1 MKGSPGGPGAD
12 RVPPVVLHLGTR
24 KRRSIGRP
32 RTETESPS
40 PRPTSPI
47 LNQLPVTPSSLSPP
61 SDTHSTPMSPAPNDP
76 VISIGRPLRT
86 HKPPSYLKDYHVS
99 IARSNSSSS
108 TRQGSNVTLL
118 QSIKA
123 RLCGQFHTKDL
134 GSLKYFLG
142 IEVARSSR
150 GLYLCQRKYTLDI
163 LDDCGLTGARPS
175 EFPMEQNLKLSNSTG
190 AILSDPSPYRRLVG
204 RLIYLT
210 VTRPDIVHT
219 VNILSQFM
227 HQPQQPHLDAAHR
240 LIHYL
245 KGSPGQGIFLHS
257 QSDLALKAFY
267 DSDWA
272 SCPMTRRSTTGYC
285 IFLGSSP
292 ISWKTKK
299 QTTVSRSSAEAEYR
313 SMAVATCEI
322 TWLSFLLR
330 DLGMPLTTPVPLY
343 CDNQAALHIAA
354 NPIFHERSSQSNA
367 WRRLASASS
376 TIVAPMDIPGQPRR
390 PTPKGSSSK

>member
-1 MKGSPGGPGAD
+1 MARNENYFEINRTCYVSLAE
-12 RVPPVVLHLGTR
+12 
-24 KRRSIGRP
+24 SIANSL
-32 RTETESPS
+32 TAETESPS

-123 RLCGQFHTKDL
+123 RLRGQFHTKDL

-190 AILSDPSPYRRLVG
+190 AILSDPSPYRRLKQQINCCKFGYAKAHLNWRSDSSTDSVKRIDSLLFPSCNPEEDVLGVG
-204 RLIYLT
+204 ISLRHRARGCLPLT
-210 VTRPDIVHT
+210 VPWCYLAVSVTMEIEPHIKAAGASM
-219 VNILSQFM
+219 VNVGQCS
-227 HQPQQPHLDAAHR
+227 R
-240 LIHYL
+240 LTSL
-245 KGSPGQGIFLHS
+245 PFEPV
-257 QSDLALKAFY
+257 QST
-267 DSDWA
+267 DSV
-272 SCPMTRRSTTGYC
+272 
-285 IFLGSSP
+285 
-292 ISWKTKK
+292 KT
-299 QTTVSRSSAEAEYR
+299 
-313 SMAVATCEI
+313 
-322 TWLSFLLR
+322 
-330 DLGMPLTTPVPLY
+330 
-343 CDNQAALHIAA
+343 
-354 NPIFHERSSQSNA
+354 
-367 WRRLASASS
+367 
-376 TIVAPMDIPGQPRR
+376 
-390 PTPKGSSSK
+390 

>member
-1 MKGSPGGPGAD
+1 MHILMLIGLGILPIDVLLLSNVVAYDEPTSSVNAPSLTAD
-12 RVPPVVLHLGTR
+12 QIQQLLMLLPTGNPHPLANVAA
-24 KRRSIGRP
+24 
-32 RTETESPS
+32 ETESPS

-150 GLYLCQRKYTLDI
+150 GLYLCQHKYTLDI

-190 AILSDPSPYRRLVG
+190 AILSDPSPYRRL
-204 RLIYLT
+204 LNSYT
-210 VTRPDIVHT
+210 TTTRV
-219 VNILSQFM
+219 
-227 HQPQQPHLDAAHR
+227 R
-240 LIHYL
+240 
-245 KGSPGQGIFLHS
+245 
-257 QSDLALKAFY
+257 
-267 DSDWA
+267 
-272 SCPMTRRSTTGYC
+272 
-285 IFLGSSP
+285 
-292 ISWKTKK
+292 
-299 QTTVSRSSAEAEYR
+299 AER
-313 SMAVATCEI
+313 
-322 TWLSFLLR
+322 
-330 DLGMPLTTPVPLY
+330 
-343 CDNQAALHIAA
+343 
-354 NPIFHERSSQSNA
+354 
-367 WRRLASASS
+367 
-376 TIVAPMDIPGQPRR
+376 
-390 PTPKGSSSK
+390 